1 METELRI
8 GRLEQS
14 MIQESLE
21 LSQFAFQYV
30 MEPEAVE
37 SFTTQFQEEP
47 ADRWAVYDGERIA
60 AKATVLELEFYVGGQ
75 VFKAGGVAGVATWP
89 EYRRQGLVAR
99 LLEHSLQEMKAKG
112 QVLSMLHPF
121 AVGFYRK
128 FGWELYTD
136 KKKYTLTA
144 AQLPPRTLFSGK
156 IERRSS
162 RDSLHGLYHAVAS
175 RYNGSL
181 VRTPLWWKYHV
192 PGGNESQVAVY
203 VDEKGSDQGYLL
215 YTVKDMELVVH
226 ELMAL
231 DHHAEKAIWSFI
243 GQHDSMIKQAR
254 ISMPIDDTLPDML
267 PDPRILQ
274 EIHPYFMARIV
285 DVDAFLQQYP
295 FRGGTEHD
303 TFKLH
308 ITDKHA
314 PWNEGMYELAISP
327 EGKALLKKQN
337 LAAAATPVSFEG
349 AEGDSAISLDIGSL
363 TMLLLGY
370 RKGTQLSASGRIQ
383 GSREMINRL
392 QSRIPERTTWLP
404 DFF

>member
-1 METELRI
+1 MGTELHI

-21 LSQFAFQYV
+21 LSQFAFQHILDPGELV
-30 MEPEAVE
+30 N
-37 SFTTQFQEEP
+37 FKIQFQEEP

-60 AKATVLELEFYVGGQ
+60 AKATVLDLEFYVGGR

-99 LLEHSLQEMKAKG
+99 LLEHSLQEMRAKR

-136 KKKYTLTA
+136 QKKYTLTA
-144 AQLPPRTLFSGK
+144 AQLPPRIPYSGK

-162 RDSLHGLYHAVAS
+162 RDSLHALYHAVAS

-181 VRTPLWWKYHV
+181 ARTPLWWKYHA
-192 PGGNESQVAVY
+192 PGGNGAQVAVY
-203 VDEKGSDQGYLL
+203 VDDSGKDQGYLL
-215 YTVKDMELVVH
+215 YTVKDMELTVH

-231 DHHAEKAIWSFI
+231 DHNAEKAIWSFI
-243 GQHDSMIKQAR
+243 GQHDSMIKLAR
-254 ISMPIDDTLPDML
+254 ITVPIDDTLPDML
-267 PDPRILQ
+267 PDPRIAQ

-285 DVDAFLQQYP
+285 DAEAFLQQYP
-295 FRGGTEHD
+295 FRSGNEHD
-303 TFKLH
+303 TFKLS

-314 PWNEGMYELAISP
+314 PWNEGMYELAISA
-327 EGKALLKKQN
+327 EGVVQVKKQN
-337 LAAAATPVSFEG
+337 MEG
-349 AEGDSAISLDIGSL
+349 AAGRDQKGAVDDSVISMDIGAL
-363 TMLLLGY
+363 VILLLGY
-370 RKGTQLSASGRIQ
+370 RRGDQLSASGRIW
-383 GSREMINRL
+383 GDRVLINRL
-392 QSRIPERTTWLP
+392 QSRIPEQTTWLP